1 MTALTEFLG
10 KPIRDPDG
18 EAVASL
24 HDLVVHIDSIASD
37 GATPQADGQADV
49 FPAGHRAGRARSK
62 SPSGSRDVFIP
73 WEHVTGLNTKGA
85 QLSSPVMNLLRFT
98 RREGEI
104 VLREGLFDKQVVD
117 VEGRRVVRINDLD
130 LAQQP
135 DGTWAWLG

>member
-24 HDLVVHIDSIASD
+24 HDLVVRIDAMASEASD
-37 GATPQADGQADV
+37 SATPQADGQPDP
-49 FPAGHRAGRARSK
+49 FPPVIGLVAKVK

-73 WEHVTGLNTKGA
+73 WEHVTGLNTRGA

-104 VLREGLFDKQVVD
+104 VLREGLFDKQLVD
-117 VEGRRVVRINDLD
+117 
-130 LAQQP
+130 
-135 DGTWAWLG
+135 